1 MQLKV
6 HTMKHMKEFT
16 IPFVGLKQGEHHFDY
31 KIDNTFFTHF
41 EYDEFNNVDVLAKA
55 LLIKKSNSLEFQFE
69 IQGTVNV
76 YCDLT
81 NEPYDQLVK
90 GEHNLV
96 VNFGEE
102 YNDEDDTL
110 LILPQGSYE
119 INIQQYIYELII
131 LSLPAKRV
139 HPGVED
145 GTLDSEILR
154 KLEELSPKDQEEE
167 SSKDDIDPRWDELK
181 KLLTDK

>member
-1 MQLKV
+1 
-6 HTMKHMKEFT
+6 MKQMKEFT
-16 IPFVGLKQGEHHFDY
+16 IPFIGLKQGEHHFDY
-31 KIDNTFFTHF
+31 KIDNTFFEHF
-41 EYDEFNNVDVLAKA
+41 EYDEFNKVAVSANA

-69 IQGTVNV
+69 IQGTLNVN
-76 YCDLT
+76 CDLT
-81 NEPYDQLVK
+81 NEPYDQFVK
-90 GEHNLV
+90 GDHNLV

-110 LILPQGSYE
+110 LVLPQGSYE
-119 INIQQYIYELII
+119 ICIQQYIYELII

-154 KLEELSPKDQEEE
+154 KLEELSPKNKEEKT
-167 SSKDDIDPRWDELK
+167 SKNEIDPRWDELK

>member
-1 MQLKV
+1 
-6 HTMKHMKEFT
+6 MKHMKEFT
-16 IPFVGLKQGEHHFDY
+16 IPFVGLKQGEHHFEY
-31 KIDNTFFTHF
+31 KIDNTFFAHF

-55 LLIKKSNSLEFQFE
+55 LLIKKSNSLEFQFD
-69 IQGTVNV
+69 IKGNVNV
-76 YCDLT
+76 NCDVT
-81 NEPYDQLVK
+81 NEPYDQQVE
-90 GEHNLV
+90 GIHHLV

-110 LILPQGSYE
+110 LVVPQGTYE
-119 INIQQYIYELII
+119 VNIQQYIYELVI

-145 GTLDSEILR
+145 GTLNSEILD
-154 KLEELSPKDQEEE
+154 KLKELTPKETEEQ
-167 SSKDDIDPRWDELK
+167 SSKNKIDPRWDELK

>member
-1 MQLKV
+1 
-6 HTMKHMKEFT
+6 MKQMKEFT
-16 IPFVGLKQGEHHFDY
+16 IPFVGLKQGEHHFEY

-55 LLIKKSNSLEFQFE
+55 LLIKKSNSLEFNFT
-69 IQGTVNV
+69 INGLVNV
-76 YCDLT
+76 NCDVT
-81 NEPYDQLVK
+81 NEPYDQLIE
-90 GEHNLV
+90 GNHHLV

-110 LILPQGSYE
+110 LVVPQGTYE
-119 INIQQYIYELII
+119 VNIQQYIYELII

-145 GTLDSEILR
+145 GTLNSEILD
-154 KLEELSPKDQEEE
+154 KLKELTPKEIEEK
-167 SSKDDIDPRWDELK
+167 SSKKEIDPRWDELK